1 MRFKWPLILE
11 EVEISFST
19 YLEDGGLAAFG
30 RQVATGEQ
38 YGCIT
43 TNLKQPP
50 AHSSDFREI
59 VLNNWSE
66 NEGIE
71 TALWNAG
78 IIEGK
83 PIRFIQ
89 SGFVKAPVYRLTD
102 RAHTQAKAEI
112 FDDRP
117 YEERAATDVPVLR
130 ADQDAADDA
139 PEVAAFITQVQRGR
153 TLLAALSAHV
163 DDHLGVDPD
172 DVNWGHV
179 GDATSLATALDE
191 LASRFNLAVNNVDLT
206 SKEKAEYA
214 PAKTNDAVV
223 NIDFGDVDKN
233 ALGMGYTAKRLLEV
247 LARTQITGTPEDVKE
262 IAQCV
267 KVLTI
272 DEAHFVFTRD
282 DVASVVDT
290 DRDEGRISDEEHS
303 NWKPEYAQEVLRR
316 VYQRHDVTMGVSFET
331 LSEVVREVIAEKVTN
346 VPNDGVPT
354 P

>member
-1 MRFKWPLILE
+1 MTTTPRMRFKWPNTNM
-11 EVEISFST
+11 EVEICFSA
-19 YLEDGGLAAFG
+19 YLTDHGLAAFG
-30 RQVATGEQ
+30 REVETGDQ
-38 YGCIT
+38 YGDIT
-43 TNLKQPP
+43 TNLQQPP
-50 AHSSDFREI
+50 ARASDWREI
-59 VLNNWSE
+59 VIKNWSE
-66 NEGIE
+66 NEGLE
-71 TALWNAG
+71 RALLDAG
-78 IIEGK
+78 IIEGEA
-83 PIRFIQ
+83 ISFIS
-89 SGFVKAPVYRLTD
+89 SGFVNAPVYRLTD
-102 RAHTQAKAEI
+102 RAHAQAKAEA

-117 YEERAATDVPVLR
+117 LPVRQMTGVRNAL
-130 ADQDAADDA
+130 DT
-139 PEVAAFITQVQRGR
+139 FIVKIDEAKR
-153 TLLAALSAHV
+153 LLAALTAHV
-163 DDHLGVDPD
+163 DDHLDAD
-172 DVNWGHV
+172 SENINWGHV
-179 GDATSLATALDE
+179 GDATSLATALGE
-191 LASRFNLAVNNVDLT
+191 LASRFNLAVNEVDLT
-206 SKEKAEYA
+206 AKEKAEYA

-223 NIDFGDVDKN
+223 KIDFGDVDKN

-267 KVLTI
+267 KTLTI

-331 LSEVVREVIAEKVTN
+331 LSGVVREVIAEKVTN